1 MKPSAVFEENRDL
14 IRRIVAASG
23 MTNPRLFGSVV
34 HGEDHDGSDLDLLV
48 DPSPSTSL
56 LDLARLQLALE
67 EATGVK
73 VDVRTPNF
81 LHESFR
87 EQVLSEAAQ
96 V

>member
-1 MKPSAVFEENRDL
+1 MKPSEVFEQNRDL
-14 IRRIVAASG
+14 IRRMVAASG
-23 MTNPRLFGSVV
+23 MENPRLFGSIV
-34 HGEDHDGSDLDLLV
+34 HGEDQESSDLDLLV

-67 EATGVK
+67 SAIGIK
-73 VDVRTPNF
+73 VDLRTPKF

-87 EQVLSEAAQ
+87 DEVLAEAAR